1 MWYHRMFALVVVSW
15 LSLFSVTFAASSSR
29 CFSETGFCIS
39 GDIQQYWEKNGG
51 LRVFGLPLSAPT
63 TTTSSGNR
71 ITTQQFER
79 AHIEVHPH
87 IAAPYTIQLGL
98 IGADALALTTGVRM
112 GPSSSQDATDEMGRA
127 MARRSDCRWFART
140 QQYVCGEFYSYWRR
154 YGVQLD
160 QRTAIAEAES
170 LALFGLPISPVFQ
183 QTINGMPYTVQYFE
197 RARFEYH
204 AENPAAYRVQTGLL
218 GRDVAVSASSA
229 TVVVQPTPTLTLL
242 PMSDLQ
248 TYYNNMPP
256 FGYWNSTTDQPVV
269 LAVSELR
276 YVYTIDGFVAPKR
289 TKYVVGLFDVINNR
303 ATGGAAV
310 QSDFTQISLIDFAG
324 NEYMSHKHTRQ
335 LNNPMLLRSV
345 NAGERYGGQVAFNI
359 PDNTAVAQ
367 IKAYFTDVPPIT
379 VELRVWPTLP

>member
-1 MWYHRMFALVVVSW
+1 MWYRRIFVLVMVSL
-15 LSLFSVTFAASSSR
+15 LSSFSVTFAASSSR
-29 CFSETGFCIS
+29 CFTETGFCIS
-39 GDIQQYWEKNGG
+39 GDIQRYWEKNGG

-79 AHIEVHPH
+79 AHIEVHPY

-98 IGADALALTTGVRM
+98 IGADVLAQTTGVRM
-112 GPSSSQDATDEMGRA
+112 GSASSQDATDTQGRA
-127 MARRSDCRWFART
+127 LASRSDCRWFART
-140 QQYVCGEFYSYWRR
+140 QQYICGEFYAHWQR

-160 QRTAIAEAES
+160 TNKAISEPES
-170 LALFGLPISPVFQ
+170 LALFGLPISAEFRQ
-183 QTINGMPYTVQYFE
+183 LINGTTYTVQYFE

-218 GRDVAVSASSA
+218 GREVASPPNPSVAV
-229 TVVVQPTPTLTLL
+229 VPPTPTVTLL
-242 PMSDLQ
+242 PMSDLV

-276 YVYTIDGFVAPKR
+276 YTYTIDSVAAPKR

-303 ATGGAAV
+303 VSGGAAV
-310 QSDFTQISLIDFAG
+310 RSDFTQITLIDFDG
-324 NEYMSHKHTRQ
+324 NEYAPDKLTRQ
-335 LNNPMLLRSV
+335 LNNPMRLVSV
-345 NAGERYGGQVAFNI
+345 AAGTRYGGQIAFTI
-359 PDNTAVAQ
+359 PDKTAVAQ

>member
-1 MWYHRMFALVVVSW
+1 MWYHRMIALVVVSW
-15 LSLFSVTFAASSSR
+15 LSLCSVTFAASSSR

-51 LRVFGLPLSAPT
+51 IRVFGLPISAPT
-63 TTTSSGNR
+63 VTTSNGNR

-98 IGADALALTTGVRM
+98 IGVDALARTTGVRM
-112 GPSSSQDATDEMGRA
+112 GPSSSQDATDETGRA

-160 QRTAIAEAES
+160 QRTAITEAES

-183 QTINGMPYTVQYFE
+183 QTINGTPYTVQYFE

-218 GRDVAVSASSA
+218 GREVAVSASSA

-256 FGYWNSTTDQPVV
+256 FGYWNSTTEQPVV

-276 YVYTIDGFVAPKR
+276 YVYTIDTFVAPKR
-289 TKYVVGLFDVINNR
+289 TKYVVGLFDIINNR
-303 ATGGAAV
+303 AAGGAAV
-310 QSDFTQISLIDFAG
+310 WSDFTQISLIDFDG
-324 NEYMSHKHTRQ
+324 NEYMAHKHTRQ
-335 LNNPMLLRSV
+335 LNNPMLLRHV
-345 NAGERYGGQVAFNI
+345 NAGERYGGQIAFNI

-367 IKAYFTDVPPIT
+367 VKAYFTDVPPIT